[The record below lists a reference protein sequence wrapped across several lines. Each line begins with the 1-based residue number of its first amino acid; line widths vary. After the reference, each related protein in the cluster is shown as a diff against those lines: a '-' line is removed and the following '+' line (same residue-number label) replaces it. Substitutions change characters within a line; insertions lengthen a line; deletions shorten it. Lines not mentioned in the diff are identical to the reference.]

1 MQKEHKQTREER
13 MSEQYWEAV
22 NDYGEEEAVHIC
34 CELWG
39 YSVYRTKATIAKIEE
54 DLWL

>member
-1 MQKEHKQTREER
+1 MQKECKQTREER

-54 DLWL
+54 DLWP